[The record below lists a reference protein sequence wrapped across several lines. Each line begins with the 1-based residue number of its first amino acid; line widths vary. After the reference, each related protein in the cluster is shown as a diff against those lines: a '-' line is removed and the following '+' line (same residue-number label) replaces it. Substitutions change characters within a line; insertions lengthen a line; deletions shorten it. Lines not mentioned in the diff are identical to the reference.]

1 MTKRERKEQA
11 AKLRQKREEHE
22 RAWAEFDAVLAALPP
37 ERRERLQAQAADFDP
52 DEWGIPEHVL
62 KSYRIPCLSFEK
74 ETGEVWMHPKHGVGG
89 NDRRAA
95 DKTDAIRALEQKY
108 REFWNVRNGAKKIAR
123 AEGLSVETV
132 RRYFR
137 ETRKDDRPS

>member
-1 MTKRERKEQA
+1 MPTKKRREQA
-11 AKLRQKREEHE
+11 ARGRQKREEDE

-37 ERRERLQAQAADFDP
+37 ERRERLEAQAADFDP
-52 DEWGIPEHVL
+52 DEWGCPA
-62 KSYRIPCLSFEK
+62 YRNVGLTIDDDD

-95 DKTDAIRALEQKY
+95 DKADAIRALEQKY
-108 REFWNVRNGAKKIAR
+108 REFWNVRNGAKRIAR